1 MRGVGDGSTGDLHG
15 RQIEEGDEAKEM
27 SYDTAEDSE
36 IVERSGDLHADRLTE
51 RRAGIGAEGAI
62 KPKLLVDP

>member
-1 MRGVGDGSTGDLHG
+1 
-15 RQIEEGDEAKEM
+15 M

-62 KPKLLVDP
+62 KTEAAGRPIILDLKDLTDGNGFRSDVDA

>member
-1 MRGVGDGSTGDLHG
+1 MRGVGDGSTGDCT
-15 RQIEEGDEAKEM
+15 GDRLKRGMKREEM

-51 RRAGIGAEGAI
+51 RRAGIGAEGA
-62 KPKLLVDP
+62 L